1 MARARLIHQL
11 PATTP
16 ADPQVTTSNRRD
28 IPDDLLR
35 EAAHRL
41 GIAAVLGVAL
51 WFVGAALDHWA
62 MKVLNP
68 GDPRWRQ
75 LHAPDAIVGLGILT
89 SAALFAYS
97 RVSRR
102 SPRFLLDLGLG
113 YLIITAL
120 DIAIIWHWNSGS
132 HTLMAEPMF
141 SWAACLVLIFA
152 AIIPNPP
159 WKTFVAGLIAA
170 SMNPLAMLIAKARGT
185 WDFGPWTNALVMHY
199 PDYIMV
205 GVSVVIS
212 QVITRL
218 GHHVTRARE
227 MGSYRLG
234 ELLGRG
240 GMGEVY
246 RATHR
251 MLARPAAIKLIRP
264 EAIGTGVA
272 AELAIRR
279 FRREAEVAASL
290 RSPHTV
296 ELYDFGVTENQT
308 FFFVMEL
315 LDGLDLETLV
325 RRQGPQPTSRV
336 IHILRQVCDSLEEA
350 HSRGLVHRDIKPA
363 NIHIGRLGLRRDFV
377 KVLDFGLVKAVD
389 GDGADHTLETG
400 PNLTPGTPSYMAP
413 EAALGEKIDG
423 RTDLYS
429 LGCVGYWLL
438 TGRVVFEATS
448 VLQSVARHINDP
460 VVPPSQRSGTPV
472 PPRLEQLILAMLGK
486 RPDDRPATAG
496 EVGRELVAMDAD
508 PWTEEQ
514 AVEWWQEI
522 LTPVPKETVPGPQSA
537 RLVIHGRG

>member
-1 MARARLIHQL
+1 MARARLINRP

-16 ADPQVTTSNRRD
+16 TGFGSNGDSRRD

-41 GIAAVLGVAL
+41 GIAAMLGIVL

-68 GDPRWRQ
+68 GDPRWKQ
-75 LHAPDAIVGLGILT
+75 LHTADAIVGLGILT

-113 YLIITAL
+113 YLIVTAL
-120 DIAIIWHWNSGS
+120 DIALIWHRSAGS
-132 HTLMAEPMF
+132 PSLTAEPMF
-141 SWAACLVLIFA
+141 SWAACLVVIFA

-159 WKTFVAGLIAA
+159 GKTFVAGLIAA
-170 SMNPLAMLIAKARGT
+170 SMNPLAMVVAKARGV
-185 WDFGPWTNALVMHY
+185 WDFGPWSNALVMHY

-264 EAIGTGVA
+264 EALGAGA
-272 AELAIRR
+272 AGEIAIRR

-325 RRQGPQPTSRV
+325 RRHGPQHPSRV

-350 HSRGLVHRDIKPA
+350 HARGLVHRDIKPA
-363 NIHIGRLGLRRDFV
+363 NIHLGRLGLRHDFV

-389 GDGADHTLETG
+389 GDGVAGTLETG
-400 PNLTPGTPSYMAP
+400 PNVTPGTPAYMAP

-423 RTDLYS
+423 RSDLYS
-429 LGCVGYWLL
+429 LGCVAYWLL
-438 TGRVVFEATS
+438 TGTVVFEATS
-448 VLQSVARHINDP
+448 VLQVVARHINDRP
-460 VVPPSQRSGTPV
+460 VPPSQRSGMPV
-472 PPRLEQLILAMLGK
+472 PARLEQLILAMLGN
-486 RPDDRPATAG
+486 RPEDRPATAG
-496 EVGRELVAMDAD
+496 EVARELLAMDD
-508 PWTEEQ
+508 DSWTEDQ
-514 AVEWWQEI
+514 AVGWWEQI
-522 LTPVPKETVPGPQSA
+522 RTLAPKETVPGPQSA
-537 RLVIHGRG
+537 QLVVHGRG

>member
-16 ADPQVTTSNRRD
+16 ADAHCHHAATAAISPTT
-28 IPDDLLR
+28 LLR

-41 GIAAVLGVAL
+41 GIAAVLGVVL

-75 LHAPDAIVGLGILT
+75 LRTPDAIVGLGILT

-97 RVSRR
+97 RGFPQVS
-102 SPRFLLDLGLG
+102 RFLLDLGLG

-120 DIAIIWHWNSGS
+120 DIAIIWHWDSGS

-170 SMNPLAMLIAKARGT
+170 LHESPRHGDRQGARHLG
-185 WDFGPWTNALVMHY
+185 FRSLEQCALLMHY

-264 EAIGTGVA
+264 EAIGTGSA
-272 AELAIRR
+272 AELALRR

-290 RSPHTV
+290 RSPHT
-296 ELYDFGVTENQT
+296 G
-308 FFFVMEL
+308 
-315 LDGLDLETLV
+315 GA
-325 RRQGPQPTSRV
+325 
-336 IHILRQVCDSLEEA
+336 LRF
-350 HSRGLVHRDIKPA
+350 R
-363 NIHIGRLGLRRDFV
+363 
-377 KVLDFGLVKAVD
+377 
-389 GDGADHTLETG
+389 GDGEPDLLLRDGVARRVGSRDAGSPARAAAAQPGDPHPSPGVRFAGRG
-400 PNLTPGTPSYMAP
+400 PLARPRF
-413 EAALGEKIDG
+413 I
-423 RTDLYS
+423 
-429 LGCVGYWLL
+429 
-438 TGRVVFEATS
+438 ATS
-448 VLQSVARHINDP
+448 S
-460 VVPPSQRSGTPV
+460 PPTFISAGWGCATTSSKCSTSG
-472 PPRLEQLILAMLGK
+472 
-486 RPDDRPATAG
+486 
-496 EVGRELVAMDAD
+496 
-508 PWTEEQ
+508 W
-514 AVEWWQEI
+514 
-522 LTPVPKETVPGPQSA
+522 
-537 RLVIHGRG
+537 

>member
-1 MARARLIHQL
+1 MARARLINRPPL
-11 PATTP
+11 TTP
-16 ADPQVTTSNRRD
+16 TARGSNGDSRRD

-41 GIAAVLGVAL
+41 GIAAMLGVVL

-68 GDPRWRQ
+68 GDPRWKQ
-75 LHAPDAIVGLGILT
+75 LHSADAIVGLGILT

-102 SPRFLLDLGLG
+102 SPRFMLDLGLG
-113 YLIITAL
+113 YLIVTAL
-120 DIAIIWHWNSGS
+120 DIALIWHSNTGS
-132 HTLMAEPMF
+132 HSLTPEPMF

-159 WKTFVAGLIAA
+159 GKTFLAGLIAA
-170 SMNPLAMLIAKARGT
+170 SMNPLAMVVAKARGV
-185 WDFGPWTNALVMHY
+185 WDFGPWSNALVMHY

-264 EAIGTGVA
+264 EAIGDGA
-272 AELAIRR
+272 AGEIALRR

-325 RRQGPQPTSRV
+325 RRHGPQPPNRV

-350 HSRGLVHRDIKPA
+350 HLRGLVHRDIKPA
-363 NIHIGRLGLRRDFV
+363 NIHLGRLGLRHDFV

-389 GDGADHTLETG
+389 GGGAASTLETG
-400 PNLTPGTPSYMAP
+400 PNVTPGTPSYMAP

-438 TGRVVFEATS
+438 TGKVVFEATS
-448 VLQSVARHINDP
+448 VLQAVARQINDSP
-460 VVPPSQRSGTPV
+460 ISPSERSGLPV

-496 EVGRELVAMDAD
+496 EVG
-508 PWTEEQ
+508 
-514 AVEWWQEI
+514 
-522 LTPVPKETVPGPQSA
+522 
-537 RLVIHGRG
+537 